1 MGSNRDRLGIPA
13 LILTLSQKPTRRFYG
28 SVVREWSDIIAVSES
43 MLGSFPSHDFEPY
56 FLLTHLT

>member
-1 MGSNRDRLGIPA
+1 MIYCLVGQWSG
-13 LILTLSQKPTRRFYG
+13 
-28 SVVREWSDIIAVSES
+28 EWSDIIAVSES